1 MNKPKVTK
9 IWLDMDGVIADF
21 VKRYKQLYNIHPSEA
36 ERENKFDDLF
46 QNFVATKQFAT
57 LDLMPHA
64 SELIKF
70 LKELKIPTEIL
81 SSTGTKQNY
90 DEISRQKIIWLDRN
104 NIPFKHTFVPGKEH
118 KYRYA
123 TPTDILIDDT
133 EVNIDDWKKAGG
145 IAIWHKNVE
154 DTLAILRMYV

>member
-21 VKRYKQLYNIHPSEA
+21 TKRYEQLYGIHPSAA
-36 ERENKFDDLF
+36 EKDNKFDELF
-46 QNFVATKQFAT
+46 HRFVITNQFAT
-57 LDLMPHA
+57 LDMMPNA
-64 SELIKF
+64 FQLISF
-70 LKELKIPTEIL
+70 LKGLKIPTEIL
-81 SSTGTKQNY
+81 SSTGTKQDY
-90 DEISRQKIIWLDRN
+90 DEISRQKGIWLDTN
-104 NIPFKHTFVPGKEH
+104 NVPFKRTFVPGKEH
-118 KYRYA
+118 KYKYA